1 MKDPWCQLAGQI
13 LKDLM
18 YLNRVSYKQLSKSLD
33 DMGVVENP
41 RQLTNKINR
50 GQFSLVLFLQCLK
63 ALKVDGLEVNWES
76 LMGDQAKPVL
86 TVKNVITSGDNQEKQ
101 S

>member
-1 MKDPWCQLAGQI
+1 MKDPWCQLAAQM

-18 YLNRVSYKQLSKSLD
+18 YLKRVSYKQLSTTLIG
-33 DMGVVENP
+33 MGVDENP

-76 LMGDQAKPVL
+76 LMGDQAKPAL